1 MNGLHHQVAKI
12 QGLDHLSL
20 QKNPVS
26 FDPKMESPTCNENK
40 NIIFRIWVKK

>member
-20 QKNPVS
+20 QKNPVP
-26 FDPKMESPTCNENK
+26 FDPKMFWKAQHATKTKILFLEYG
-40 NIIFRIWVKK
+40 